1 MKFKSLLLA
10 AAVTAASFS
19 GVANA
24 AIDGPISGEVSVNS
38 DLVFYIYDK
47 VNDLSYLQNLNVN
60 YKDIILPT
68 AGNFSG
74 SFNLDASKLSVFASS
89 SSANLVW
96 GMAATGLDFL
106 DADGST
112 LGFLGT
118 RVFAPN
124 QEIDG
129 ITEMN
134 LKFTLLANEVNLF
147 TTIGTANALSASG
160 VAASKLSTAVKAF
173 ATYEQAANV
182 SLSQNLWFNH
192 TSADY
197 ASAPVELASANA
209 WVLNVGN
216 LSAATLTST
225 SVVAP
230 VPLPAAAW
238 LMFSALMGLGG
249 IARRRNAKV

>member
-1 MKFKSLLLA
+1 MKLKSLLLA

-47 VNDLSYLQNLNVN
+47 VNDLSYLQNLDINF
-60 YKDIILPT
+60 KDIVLPT
-68 AGNFSG
+68 AGDFSG
-74 SFNLDASKLSVFASS
+74 SFNLDAAKLNVFAASN
-89 SSANLVW
+89 SADLVW
-96 GMAATGLDFL
+96 GMAASGLDFL

-112 LGFLGT
+112 LGFVGT

-147 TTIGTANALSASG
+147 TPIGSPTDALTASG
-160 VAASKLSTAVKAF
+160 ASASKLSAAVKAF
-173 ATYEQAANV
+173 SIYEQAANV
-182 SLSQNLWFNH
+182 SVSQNLWFNH
-192 TSADY
+192 TSAEY
-197 ASAPVELASANA
+197 GPAAAELASANA
-209 WVLNVGN
+209 WVLNVGTGT
-216 LSAATLTST
+216 LSSAP
-225 SVVAP
+225 VVAEP

>member
-24 AIDGPISGEVSVNS
+24 AIDGPISTEVSVNS

-47 VNDLSYLQNLNVN
+47 LNDLSYLQNLDLNF
-60 YKDIILPT
+60 KDIVLPT

-74 SFNLDASKLSVFASS
+74 SFNLDASKLNIFAASN
-89 SSANLVW
+89 SANLVW

-112 LGFLGT
+112 LGFVGT

-134 LKFTLLANEVNLF
+134 LKFTNLATEVNLF
-147 TTIGTANALSASG
+147 TEIGSSNALSVSG
-160 VAASKLSTAVKAF
+160 VASSKLSTAVKAF
-173 ATYEQAANV
+173 ATYEQAVSV

-192 TSADY
+192 TSAEY
-197 ASAPVELASANA
+197 GPAPVELASANA
-209 WVLNVGN
+209 WALN
-216 LSAATLTST
+216 LSNLSSATLS
-225 SVVAP
+225 SAPSVAP

-238 LMFSALMGLGG
+238 LMFSALLGLGG